1 MQELEV
7 TYKGQNHLESL
18 MQTNDFMNDV
28 SSNRLHHNVILFHL
42 NRGEDLQDIYFTLV
56 DAAPGDPE
64 QASRKF
70 AYETDILN
78 SKGFIVRSTGL
89 GYEYED
95 I

>member
-1 MQELEV
+1 M
-7 TYKGQNHLESL
+7 
-18 MQTNDFMNDV
+18 DAV
-28 SSNRLHHNVILFHL
+28 SKHRIHHDVILFHL
-42 NRGEDLQDIYFTLV
+42 DRGEELEDIFFNLV
-56 DAAPGDPE
+56 EGSSSHPE

>member
-1 MQELEV
+1 
-7 TYKGQNHLESL
+7 

-28 SSNRLHHNVILFHL
+28 SSNRLHHSVILFHL

-70 AYETDILN
+70 VYEVN
-78 SKGFIVRSTGL
+78 EAVRKGYAVGSSGL
-89 GYEYED
+89 GDEYD
-95 I
+95 VGF